1 MGMNKEL
8 QEYYDARFEMFASKG
23 WKDLIIDVE
32 AMRTST
38 NTVSGIEDI
47 RKLGVR
53 QGEISIM
60 DWLISL
66 ERLSMEVYK
75 EIIDENI
82 A

>member
-1 MGMNKEL
+1 MNKEL

-38 NTVSGIEDI
+38 NTVSGIDDL

-66 ERLSMEVYK
+66 ERLSTEVYK
-75 EIIDENI
+75 EIVDENI

>member
-38 NTVSGIEDI
+38 NTVSGIDDL

-66 ERLSMEVYK
+66 ERLSTEVYK
-75 EIIDENI
+75 EIVDENI

>member
-1 MGMNKEL
+1 MNKEL

-66 ERLSMEVYK
+66 ERLSTEVYK
-75 EIIDENI
+75 EIVDENI